1 MPKLPVVA
9 LCFLVVAEAVV
20 AKAVATEAV
29 RQTTEGWCSP
39 AVAEVGGDVTV
50 ACHGVDPEALER
62 LKELLRH

>member
-9 LCFLVVAEAVV
+9 LCFLVV